1 MKTGN
6 TAVTNSE
13 SSARLR
19 ALEPKVLQLAET
31 DPAFERALI
40 NDPLKAIRAHF
51 GDEAMPNEGEH
62 LRPSA
67 DGGSEMVFPKTNV
80 AWKFAAPTDELP
92 DELLEFAG
100 GDNSPDCGTNAG
112 NIKR

>member
-31 DPAFERALI
+31 DPAF
-40 NDPLKAIRAHF
+40 
-51 GDEAMPNEGEH
+51 
-62 LRPSA
+62 
-67 DGGSEMVFPKTNV
+67 
-80 AWKFAAPTDELP
+80 
-92 DELLEFAG
+92 
-100 GDNSPDCGTNAG
+100 
-112 NIKR
+112 